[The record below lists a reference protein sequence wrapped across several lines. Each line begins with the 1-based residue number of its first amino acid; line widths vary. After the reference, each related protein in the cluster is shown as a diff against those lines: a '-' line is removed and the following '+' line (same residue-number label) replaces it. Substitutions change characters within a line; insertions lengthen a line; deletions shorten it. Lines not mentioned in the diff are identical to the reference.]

1 MNVFKIQYESVRHT
15 RELLFRY
22 CESMSPTDYVKE
34 VEFLGGDSIR
44 SLHAHVA
51 DCYRLWLG
59 NRALGKLL
67 PRVHPDFVGNVQ
79 EMRQLF
85 QEVDVLVDEFLN
97 HFGDKWAPIVRT
109 SWENDSVA
117 LTGTWLFTHTITHE
131 FHHRGQIVKLGRI
144 LGYIPPNLKLAL
156 PR

>member
-1 MNVFKIQYESVRHT
+1 MNVFKIQYESVRRT

-97 HFGDKWAPIVRT
+97 HFGDK
-109 SWENDSVA
+109 
-117 LTGTWLFTHTITHE
+117 
-131 FHHRGQIVKLGRI
+131 
-144 LGYIPPNLKLAL
+144 
-156 PR
+156 